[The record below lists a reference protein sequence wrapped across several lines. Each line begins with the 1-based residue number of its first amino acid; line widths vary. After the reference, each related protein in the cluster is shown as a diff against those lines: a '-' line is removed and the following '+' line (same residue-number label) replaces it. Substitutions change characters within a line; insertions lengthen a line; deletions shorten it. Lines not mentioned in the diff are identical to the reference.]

1 MKARLIKLALSV
13 LTSEKGRKA
22 VGWILVAALSPLIL
36 IIAFLCALGSGEAAH
51 NNNMVEACFYGVEI
65 SDKAPQELKAHVR
78 EMRSA
83 FSLLDSA
90 VSAANAEME
99 DGNSLDPI
107 RVKAVF
113 LALCYGESA
122 PTSRAANRFVDCFYT
137 TEEAMRTVEVE
148 GEDGE
153 ITEEEESYVR
163 TMPLPLRAA
172 YGNVSSLLGRE
183 ITEEDVSNISHIY
196 LMIAGDMGDWEY
208 DGDYSYLGGDYDTGW
223 DLPPVAADPNKTA
236 AGLVAYVTDAYES
249 GWGYVW
255 GTFGNVLTQSAFQ
268 SKLETRRASATMRT
282 SFRSIGS
289 DAAPQTAWDSSR
301 ATAGTIPTPR
311 ASSTAPTACRTS
323 VPTRCTT
330 RPPTPAPSAPS
341 RRSRAL
347 PSGTTDTSGSTSA
360 TAK

>member
-1 MKARLIKLALSV
+1 MKARLVKLALSV

-22 VGWILVAALSPLIL
+22 VGWILVAAFSPLIL
-36 IIAFLCALGSGEAAH
+36 IIAFLCALGSGESAH
-51 NNNMVEACFYGVEI
+51 NNNMVEACFYGTEI
-65 SDKAPQELKAHVR
+65 SDKAPQELKTHVR

-113 LALCYGESA
+113 LALCYGESV
-122 PTSRAANRFVDCFYT
+122 PTSRAANRFEDCFYT
-137 TEEAMRTVEVE
+137 TEEATRTVEVE

-153 ITEEEESYVR
+153 ITEEEEAYIRAV
-163 TMPLPLRAA
+163 PLPLRAA

-236 AGLVAYVTDAYES
+236 AGLVAYVTNAYES
-249 GWGYVW
+249 AGV
-255 GTFGNVLTQSAFQ
+255 
-268 SKLETRRASATMRT
+268 T
-282 SFRSIGS
+282 SGE
-289 DAAPQTAWDSSR
+289 
-301 ATAGTIPTPR
+301 
-311 ASSTAPTACRTS
+311 
-323 VPTRCTT
+323 
-330 RPPTPAPSAPS
+330 
-341 RRSRAL
+341 
-347 PSGTTDTSGSTSA
+347 PSGMC
-360 TAK
+360 

>member
-13 LTSEKGRKA
+13 LTSEKGRRT
-22 VGWILVAALSPLIL
+22 VGWILVAAFSPLIL

-99 DGNSLDPI
+99 EGNSLDPI

-113 LALCYGESA
+113 LALCYGETA
-122 PTSRAANRFVDCFYT
+122 PSSRAANRFVDCFYT
-137 TEEAMRTVEVE
+137 TEEATRTVEVE

-163 TMPLPLRAA
+163 AMPLPLRAA

-183 ITEEDVSNISHIY
+183 ITEEDYDNISHIY
-196 LMIAGDMGDWEY
+196 RMIAGDMGDWEY
-208 DGDYSYLGGDYDTGW
+208 DGDYSYLGGDYDVGW

-236 AGLVAYVTDAYES
+236 AGLVAYVTNAYES

-268 SKLETRRASATMRT
+268 SKLEQYPEGVGNRLRLPRHAGHRRQPDVLLGLRVRPHQHYPGDPRPRRLARRT
-282 SFRSIGS
+282 HR
-289 DAAPQTAWDSSR
+289 R
-301 ATAGTIPTPR
+301 VHRPR
-311 ASSTAPTACRTS
+311 RGDRGHGYPLRRGQNAACR
-323 VPTRCTT
+323 
-330 RPPTPAPSAPS
+330 
-341 RRSRAL
+341 
-347 PSGTTDTSGSTSA
+347 SGMDPLA
-360 TAK
+360 EDRLHQL